1 MKKIFTTVLLVG
13 LSIFL
18 SMGCITKQVWK
29 DRVSAVP
36 YMERIISF
44 YNNKEEGKI
53 VFIGEKYH
61 YIFDRGAKDFL
72 AFLDAKKYLKLKE
85 ESRAIRAIVSKE
97 DSQSIDVRV
106 SFQFKKNNLTKE
118 QEGWLLKNKNIASIG
133 GEWIDE
139 NSTREIYGYVANYNL
154 FGRRYRATPQV
165 NSKVI
170 KLKNPIE
177 IEVVEFKVK
186 DKKSTL
192 YKVAMTPLAVTAD
205 AGLIIVG
212 TGVAIILSP
221 FALGYLAYDAITN

>member
-1 MKKIFTTVLLVG
+1 MLFIS

-18 SMGCITKQVWK
+18 SMGCVTKQVWT

-72 AFLDAKKYLKLKE
+72 AFLDAKKDLKLKE
-85 ESRAIRAIVSKE
+85 ESRAIRAVVPKE
-97 DSQSIDVRV
+97 DSQSIDVTL

-118 QEGWLLKNKNIASIG
+118 QEEWLLKNKNIASIG

-139 NSTREIYGYVANYNL
+139 NTTREIYGYVANYNL
-154 FGRRYRATPQV
+154 SGIRYKATPQV
-165 NSKVI
+165 NNKVV
-170 KLKNPIE
+170 KLKNPINL
-177 IEVVEFKVK
+177 EVLEFKVK

-192 YKVAMTPLAVTAD
+192 YKVAMTPLSVTAD
-205 AGLIIVG
+205 AGLVIVG
-212 TGVAIILSP
+212 AGVAVIFAP

>member
-1 MKKIFTTVLLVG
+1 MLFIS

-18 SMGCITKQVWK
+18 SMGCVTKQVWT

-72 AFLDAKKYLKLKE
+72 AFLDAKKDLKLKE
-85 ESRAIRAIVSKE
+85 ESRAIRAVVPKE
-97 DSQSIDVRV
+97 DSQSIDVTL

-118 QEGWLLKNKNIASIG
+118 QEEWLLKNKNIASIG
-133 GEWIDE
+133 GEWIYE
-139 NSTREIYGYVANYNL
+139 NTTREIYGYVANYNL
-154 FGRRYRATPQV
+154 SGIRYRATPQV
-165 NSKVI
+165 NNKVV
-170 KLKNPIE
+170 KLKNPINL
-177 IEVVEFKVK
+177 EVLEFKVK

-192 YKVAMTPLAVTAD
+192 YKVAMTPLSVTAD
-205 AGLIIVG
+205 AGLVIVG
-212 TGVAIILSP
+212 AGVAVIFAP